1 MKCKSLLVGIGA
13 TLLLVACNGGGG
25 TTNGSDVQTANVSYS
40 GVVNMT
46 TTATGCKSISA
57 NGGTCTLAV
66 TYSAPSGSNSIGQFL
81 QLTLPSNYISNI
93 VSQCSSGAG
102 GISTTAKNCTITIT
116 SQSGANT
123 GSAQNATIY
132 PANASSSSITFVVG
146 GGV

>member
-1 MKCKSLLVGIGA
+1 MKFKTLLIGIGA

-25 TTNGSDVQTANVSYS
+25 TSSGTDVQNANVSYS
-40 GVVNMT
+40 GIVTMS

-66 TYSAPSGSNSIGQFL
+66 TYSAPAGSNSIGQYL

-93 VSQCSSGAG
+93 VNQCSSGAG
-102 GISTTAKNCTITIT
+102 TISTTAKSCTITIT

-123 GSAQNATIY
+123 GSAQNASIY
-132 PANASSSSITFVVG
+132 PANASSSNITFIVG

>member
-1 MKCKSLLVGIGA
+1 MKFKSLLVGISA
-13 TLLLVACNGGGG
+13 ILLLAACNSGGGG
-25 TTNGSDVQTANVSYS
+25 TTGSDVQSATVNYS
-40 GVVNMT
+40 NIVNMS

-81 QLTLPSNYISNI
+81 QLTLPTNYSSNI
-93 VSQCSSGAG
+93 VNQCSSGAG
-102 GISTTAKNCTITIT
+102 AISTTAKSCTITIT

-123 GSAQNATIY
+123 GSAQSASIY
-132 PANASSSSITFVVG
+132 PANAASSSITFIVG

>member
-1 MKCKSLLVGIGA
+1 MKYKSLLVGIGA

-25 TTNGSDVQTANVSYS
+25 IAGNDVQTATVNYS
-40 GVVNMT
+40 GIINMN

-66 TYSAPSGSNSIGQFL
+66 TYSAPSGSNSIGQYL

-102 GISTTAKNCTITIT
+102 TISTTAKSCTITIT